1 MDKMQATAK
10 ATMTNTNKRILD
22 TINGFVRDENG
33 VAERLPI
40 DKYLPHESRCAKAG
54 MNDIKC
60 LHT

>member
-1 MDKMQATAK
+1 MQATAK
-10 ATMTNTNKRILD
+10 ATMTNTNKRTLD
-22 TINGFVRDENG
+22 TIKGFVSDENG

-40 DKYLPHESRCAKAG
+40 DKYLPHESMCTKVS